1 MHNDS
6 AALQD
11 HCVYVGFEL
20 GTYMPQKSGA
30 LPITQHHHLL
40 EADAVHYSTG
50 YAIKFVIVNNN
61 TGVR

>member
-1 MHNDS
+1 M
-6 AALQD
+6 
-11 HCVYVGFEL
+11 YVGFEL